1 MERSRWYI
9 GTPNGVV
16 MCVDSRQ
23 EHQPQGRLYHA
34 YSREGKR
41 FGTMEQ
47 LFSWLEQFYNWI
59 NFPYPGTVD
68 RTFAEVKTKRARGMS
83 PVERT
88 KMMNDEELLSRHGDM
103 GTFVIR
109 VQHRQNSSWQGRITW
124 LDRDKT
130 VYFRSVWEL
139 MKLVDGALDMVC
151 GTEDGADEVSWT

>member
-1 MERSRWYI
+1 
-9 GTPNGVV
+9 
-16 MCVDSRQ
+16 
-23 EHQPQGRLYHA
+23 
-34 YSREGKR
+34 
-41 FGTMEQ
+41 
-47 LFSWLEQFYNWI
+47 
-59 NFPYPGTVD
+59 
-68 RTFAEVKTKRARGMS
+68 
-83 PVERT
+83 
-88 KMMNDEELLSRHGDM
+88 LSRHGDM